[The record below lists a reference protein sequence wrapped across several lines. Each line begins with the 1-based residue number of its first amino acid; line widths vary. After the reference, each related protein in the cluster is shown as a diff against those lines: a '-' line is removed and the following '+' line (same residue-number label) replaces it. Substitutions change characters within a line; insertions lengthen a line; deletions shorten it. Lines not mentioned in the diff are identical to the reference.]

1 MKRIFWSG
9 VGYAAGI
16 STSVYVQ
23 RRVRRAVDHYTP
35 EQVRRDVGEKTRQ
48 VADRARDVVVDLREA
63 AADGVE
69 TMRVREQELRQEFT
83 PEPTS
88 RQAPHRPRPSRPRH

>member
-1 MKRIFWSG
+1 VKRIFWSG

-23 RRVRRAVDHYTP
+23 RRVRRAVEHYTP
-35 EQVRRDVGEKTRQ
+35 EQVRQDVGEKGRL
-48 VADRARDVVVDLREA
+48 VADKARDVVIDLREA

-69 TMRVREQELRQEFT
+69 TMRAREEELRQEFA
-83 PEPTS
+83 PEAGRRST
-88 RQAPHRPRPSRPRH
+88 PHRPRPTRPRH

>member
-23 RRVRRAVDHYTP
+23 RRVRRAVEHYTP
-35 EQVRRDVGEKTRQ
+35 EQVRRDVGEKSRR
-48 VADRARDVVVDLREA
+48 VVDRARDVVIDLREA
-63 AADGVE
+63 AADGAE
-69 TMRVREQELRQEFT
+69 TMRTREQELRHEFA
-83 PEPTS
+83 PEPPARS
-88 RQAPHRPRPSRPRH
+88 NPYRPRTMGPRH